1 VTLLACWLAFPALLI
16 ALSVGCGLL
25 VERVAGVEL
34 PGGLVPGVGL
44 AAIVVVAGFTTIA
57 DATAELTAP
66 MVVALA
72 VAGLAL
78 SLPWRLRRPD
88 WWLVVAAVG
97 VFLVYA
103 APIVLSG
110 KPTFAGYIKLD
121 DTASWVGITDRLMTH
136 GRSLA
141 GLAPSSY
148 QAMLHFYVDSDYP
161 VGSFLPLGIG
171 HVLTGQDS
179 LFLYQPYLAVLALM
193 LSCALYELSRPLFA
207 SRARRAAAVFVASQ
221 SALLFGYTMWGG
233 VKELATAWLVAL
245 LAALLVP
252 AVRRQSPLRRLVA
265 PAVVVAATLGALSYA
280 GGVWLAPPL
289 VVAAVVLFR
298 RERRDLTVR
307 KIGLFAAIALPL
319 SVPALLLVKFLSEPA
334 ASTITTQ
341 SRLANLIQPLSPFQ
355 VVGIWP
361 VDDFRL
367 RSPYT
372 AVTAVLIA
380 FAMAVALFG
389 VYTAWRRRAWTALLY
404 IGGVGLTGAAVYLV
418 ASPWVDAKAL
428 AITSPAVLLA
438 AAAGVSALMDER
450 RLAPAAPVLA
460 VAIGGGVLWSNVLAY
475 GGVNLGPYGRLAELE
490 RIGHEIA
497 GQGPTLMTDYEPYG
511 VRHLLRNADP
521 EGASELR
528 RRQIPLQN
536 GRLLDKGES
545 ADIDEFET
553 SAVLVYRTLVLRRS
567 PVGSRPPEPYH
578 LVSSGHWYDV
588 WQRDA
593 EPSPHVITHE
603 TLGDDVNSG
612 AVPACAD
619 VLSLAHQAG
628 AGGRLAAVQSSPAD
642 LITIRSMRYPS
653 SWTAPTRG
661 VNYVLPN
668 SSGTATTV
676 TTLFTDGRY
685 GVWIGG
691 SFRGRVEID
700 VDGVSAGSTR
710 NQLSHGGSY
719 AELGSL
725 ALRPGRHTVT
735 LRYSRGFFH
744 PGNAGDVFP
753 LGPIVLSR
761 ETADRPVF
769 YVQPSQARSLC
780 GQRLDWIEAVSG

>member
-16 ALSVGCGLL
+16 ALSFGCGLL
-25 VERVAGVEL
+25 VERIAGIEL
-34 PGGLVPGVGL
+34 PGGLLPGVGL
-44 AAIVVVAGFTTIA
+44 AAIIVVAGFTTIA

-66 MVVALA
+66 LVVALA

-88 WWLVVAAVG
+88 WWLVAAAVG

-110 KPTFAGYIKLD
+110 KATFVGYIKLD

-171 HVLTGQDS
+171 HVLTGQDA
-179 LFLYQPYLAVLALM
+179 LWLYQPYLAVLASL
-193 LSCALYELSRPLFA
+193 LACALYELARPLFA
-207 SRARRAAAVFVASQ
+207 SRVRRAVAVFIASQ

-233 VKELATAWLVAL
+233 VKELVTAWLVAL

-252 AVRRQSPLRRLVA
+252 AVRRLAPLRLLVA

-289 VVAAVVLFR
+289 VAAAVVLVR
-298 RERRDLTVR
+298 RERRELTVR
-307 KIGLFAAIALPL
+307 KAGLFAAIALPL

-341 SRLANLIQPLSPFQ
+341 SRLANLLQPLSPFQ

-367 RSPYT
+367 RSPHT
-372 AVTAVLIA
+372 ALTVVLIA
-380 FAMAVALFG
+380 FAIAVALFG
-389 VYTAWRRRAWTALLY
+389 VYTAWKGRAWAPLLY
-404 IGGVGLTGAAVYLV
+404 IGGVGLAGAGVYLV

-438 AAAGVSALMDER
+438 AAAGVSALLDSR
-450 RLAPAAPVLA
+450 RLVPFAAVLA
-460 VAIGGGVLWSNVLAY
+460 VALAGGVLWSNVLAY
-475 GGVNLGPYGRLAELE
+475 GGVNVAPRGRLAELE
-490 RIGHEIA
+490 RIGHQIA

-511 VRHLLRNADP
+511 VRHLLRNGDP

-536 GRLLDKGES
+536 GQLLEKGEA
-545 ADIDEFET
+545 ADIDEFNT
-553 SAVLVYRTLVLRRS
+553 SAVLIYRTLVLRRS
-567 PVGSRPPEPYH
+567 PVGSRPPAPYH

-588 WQRDA
+588 WQRDP

-603 TLGDDVNSG
+603 SLGNDVNSG
-612 AVPACAD
+612 AVANCSD
-619 VLSLAHQAG
+619 VLSLARQAG
-628 AGGRLAAVQSSPAD
+628 SGGRLAAVQSSPAD

-653 SWTAPTRG
+653 SWTAPTPG
-661 VNYVLPN
+661 VNYVLPG

-676 TTLFTDGRY
+676 TNLASGGRY

-710 NQLSHGGSY
+710 DQLSHGGSY
-719 AELGSL
+719 AQLGTL
-725 ALRPGRHTVT
+725 ALQPGRHTIT
-735 LRYSRGFFH
+735 LRYDRGFFH

-769 YVQPSQARSLC
+769 YTPVADARSLC
-780 GQRLDWIEAVSG
+780 GQRLDWIEAVS

>member
-1 VTLLACWLAFPALLI
+1 VTVLACWLAFPALLI
-16 ALSVGCGLL
+16 ALSFGCGLL
-25 VERVAGVEL
+25 VERIAGVEL
-34 PGGLVPGVGL
+34 PGGLIPGVGL

-66 MVVALA
+66 LVVALA

-88 WWLVVAAVG
+88 WWLVAAAVG
-97 VFLVYA
+97 VFVVYA
-103 APIVLSG
+103 APVVLSG

-161 VGSFLPLGIG
+161 VGTFLPLGIG
-171 HVLTGQDS
+171 HVLTGQDA
-179 LFLYQPYLAVLALM
+179 LFLYQPYLAVLAVM
-193 LSCALYELSRPLFA
+193 LSCALYELSRPLFR
-207 SRARRAAAVFVASQ
+207 SRVRRAVAAFIASQ

-252 AVRRQSPLRRLVA
+252 AVRRQSPLRLLVA

-289 VVAAVVLFR
+289 AVAAAVLVR

-307 KIGLFAAIALPL
+307 KVGLFAAIALPL
-319 SVPALLLVKFLSEPA
+319 SIPALLLVKFLSEPA

-367 RSPYT
+367 RSPHT
-372 AVTAVLIA
+372 LVTVVLIA
-380 FAMAVALFG
+380 LAIAVALFG
-389 VYTAWRRRAWTALLY
+389 VYSAWQRRAWTALLY
-404 IGGVGLTGAAVYLV
+404 IGGVGLAGAAVYLV

-428 AITSPAVLLA
+428 AITSPAVVLA
-438 AAAGVSALMDER
+438 AAAGVSALMDA
-450 RLAPAAPVLA
+450 RLAVPGVVLA
-460 VAIGGGVLWSNVLAY
+460 VVLAAGVLWSNVLAY
-475 GGVNLGPYGRLAELE
+475 GGVNLGPYGRMAELE

-511 VRHLLRNADP
+511 VRHLLRNGDP

-536 GRLLDKGES
+536 GKLLEKGES
-545 ADIDEFET
+545 ADIDEFNT

-567 PVGSRPPEPYH
+567 PVGSRPPAPYH

-588 WQRDA
+588 WQRDP

-612 AVPACAD
+612 AAVACSD
-619 VLSLAHQAG
+619 VLSLARQAG
-628 AGGRLAAVQSSPAD
+628 AGGRLAAVHSSPAD
-642 LITIRSMRYPS
+642 LITIRSMRHPS
-653 SWTAPTRG
+653 SWTPATPG

-676 TTLFTDGRY
+676 TTLSDGGRY

-725 ALRPGRHTVT
+725 SLRPGRHTIT
-735 LRYSRGFFH
+735 LRYGRGFFH

-769 YVQPSQARSLC
+769 YVRPSQARSLC